1 MLENPFGEPTV
12 KFDFT
17 PLTAKSVQ
25 GRARSERDKAVEAKS
40 LFILKRKYHARE
52 LQNLLL
58 YHVHTDNAN
67 RLYLYA
73 RELMRLQDNM

>member
-1 MLENPFGEPTV
+1 MLENPFGESTV

-25 GRARSERDKAVEAKS
+25 GRARAERDKATEAKQA
-40 LFILKRKYHARE
+40 FITQRKYRARE
-52 LQNLLL
+52 LQNLLR